1 MNNTEIRLFLGQ
13 EIEDPAEQRLISRL
27 RLDLEQRGVSGTLY
41 ANFFP
46 KARQQRQIDLLVHT
60 ETHTAHVEIKGL
72 SADYPVRGHENGHWV
87 QILPDGTE
95 RQLANCGRQALGGT
109 YAISDAMRDIARQGV
124 AAAVDGNFYSHIDTI
139 VGVWEAIPEGS
150 EIEPPAHVTVLGY
163 QGLLERLVKPGPSV
177 PWTQE
182 VWDEF
187 ARRHSLFQ
195 LEGTSPSEESRRNNL
210 EVIADYRLRARA
222 SLADGLRPLVDLGAT
237 DNDGAERGAEDIDTM
252 VTAGRVVAIT
262 GPSGSGK
269 SFLARH
275 LLIRHCDA
283 GRLVVWVRA
292 ADYEGRFSYL
302 LSLATAPYSV
312 ELRKDLVRAA
322 EETGVGISIVL
333 DGLNECPE
341 TERTELLKQLNAF
354 CLRYSAGVLVT
365 STVEAGLAGTLGATM
380 LHPNEPDAETRMAIL
395 RSYGARR
402 PERISDQF
410 RSPHELAIA
419 AECESELADG
429 ASVADLHDAFIR
441 RHAPTE
447 RIRAGLRALAAS
459 LHSKLRTS
467 MPQLDA
473 ASILSSPTLEPDA
486 RFADEV
492 LANPLI
498 EVDRHRV
505 RFRHELFGQFLAAED
520 LVRSAGSGQHLAAL
534 LGLPANKPLTQT
546 ALHVERNTKRIWDVI
561 KALCDELL
569 MLSALVGDYGPEVA
583 ALAEAD
589 IRDVLHAGIAAA
601 EPENASFEA
610 IESDQ
615 RDGWAIGGFWLTSRQ
630 WSESELKLLAA
641 AGRGLYQGLLV
652 EEVCELIDKTDKL
665 CQAQAR
671 HLQADGIRNSIST
684 VIEATFSQMAH
695 HRDRENCGLAV
706 PYVAVA
712 FKYASMYGRFRDQ
725 QRSIGLAARLA
736 DGTGNY
742 SWGRYYLAILAVSP
756 LDPTDQA
763 AFASLLRRAWDAGG
777 FHLQLQALHTAKDLG
792 FYGGTED
799 PHHSEIIDVLRSI
812 ETNDV
817 WLRTALLEALAE
829 FHEIESETT
838 VEELQDHIRQVI
850 LGPDDMESCG
860 AARSIV
866 AMQLEIQEL
875 VGPYCAAIG
884 ELTDAEKVRLLT
896 MAARGSNPDTW
907 LLNST
912 LEQLSD
918 LVPTGNADLDYA
930 ARDVFA
936 AYLDGPPEDA
946 LMPQEASAAC
956 RAAIRGWAQFESEIP
971 PGQKDPTPAQR
982 SWRLVASLLLFYERD
997 DAVLDAEAIWSA
1009 LLSEPAQTLATLA
1022 HIDSTDKELLWDR
1035 QTKAHY
1041 CRHDLAQLAEDH
1053 PESIRRLFEWALD
1066 NPGDIPT
1073 HPLFHGKGA
1082 LNFAIRML
1090 GLVGAETTAEKL
1102 RFYTL
1107 DPETGSAAVQA
1118 IRQIN
1123 DRAAS

>member
-13 EIEDPAEQRLISRL
+13 EIEDPAEQKLISRL

-46 KARQQRQIDLLVHT
+46 KARQQRQIDLLVHA

-95 RQLANCGRQALGGT
+95 RELTNCGRQALGGT

-139 VGVWEAIPEGS
+139 VGMWKAIPEGS
-150 EIEPPAHVTVLGY
+150 EIEPPTHVTVLGY
-163 QGLLERLVKPGPSV
+163 QDLLERLVKPGPNV

-195 LEGTSPSEESRRNNL
+195 LEDTSPSEESRRNNL

-237 DNDGAERGAEDIDTM
+237 GNDGPELAVEDIDSM

-292 ADYEGRFSYL
+292 ADYEGRFSDL

-322 EETGVGISIVL
+322 EETGVGISVVL

-354 CLRYSAGVLVT
+354 CLRYSAGVLAT
-365 STVEAGLAGTLGATM
+365 STIEAGLAGTLGATI
-380 LHPNEPDAETRMAIL
+380 LHPNEPDAETRLAIL
-395 RSYGARR
+395 RFYGARR

-419 AECESELADG
+419 AECESELAEG
-429 ASVADLHDAFIR
+429 TSVADLHDAFIR
-441 RHAPTE
+441 RHAPSE
-447 RIRAGLRALAAS
+447 RVRAGLRALAAN

-473 ASILSSPTLEPDA
+473 ASILTSPTLEPDT

-492 LANPLI
+492 LTNPLI

-520 LVRSAGSGQHLAAL
+520 LVRSASSSERLAAH
-534 LGLPANKPLTQT
+534 LGLPANKPLIQT
-546 ALHVERNTKRIWDVI
+546 ALQIERNSRRIWDVI
-561 KALCDELL
+561 KALCDEWQ
-569 MLSALVGDYGPEVA
+569 MLSALAGDYGAEA
-583 ALAEAD
+583 ATLAEAD
-589 IRDVLHAGIAAA
+589 TRDVIHAGIAAA
-601 EPENASFEA
+601 DPENVSFEV
-610 IESDQ
+610 IKSDHQ
-615 RDGWAIGGFWLTSRQ
+615 EGLATGGCWLTSRQ
-630 WSESELKLLAA
+630 WSETELKLLAA

-652 EEVCELIDKTDKL
+652 EEVCELIDRSDKL
-665 CQAQAR
+665 CQTQAQL
-671 HLQADGIRNSIST
+671 LQADGIRNSIST
-684 VIEATFSQMAH
+684 VVEATFSQLAH
-695 HRDRENCGLAV
+695 QVDRENCGLAV
-706 PYVAVA
+706 PYITVA
-712 FKYASMYGRFRDQ
+712 FEYASMDAPFRDHR
-725 QRSIGLAARLA
+725 RSIGLATRLA
-736 DGTGNY
+736 DGAGNY
-742 SWGRYYLAILAVSP
+742 SWGRYYLAILAVNP
-756 LDPTDQA
+756 VDPTDQA
-763 AFASLLRRAWDAGG
+763 IFASLLRRAWDAGG
-777 FHLQLQALHTAKDLG
+777 YHLQLQALHRATDLG
-792 FYGGTED
+792 LFGGTED
-799 PHHSEIIDVLRSI
+799 PHRSEIIDVLRSI
-812 ETNDV
+812 ETSN
-817 WLRTALLEALAE
+817 LFLSTSLLDALAE

-838 VEELQDHIRQVI
+838 IEQLHERIRQTI
-850 LGPDDMESCG
+850 SRPGDMESCR
-860 AARSIV
+860 AARTIV
-866 AMQLEIQEL
+866 SMQYESQEI
-875 VGPYCAAIG
+875 VGPYCEAIG
-884 ELTDAEKVRLLT
+884 ELTNAEKAWLLT
-896 MAARGSNPDTW
+896 MAARGSDPDSW
-907 LLNST
+907 HLDST

-918 LVPTGNADLDYA
+918 LVPTRDADLDSA
-930 ARDVFA
+930 AKEVFA
-936 AYLDGPPEDA
+936 AYLDGPPEDVS
-946 LMPQEASAAC
+946 MPQVASAAC

-997 DAVLDAEAIWSA
+997 DAALDAEAIWNA
-1009 LLSEPAQTLATLA
+1009 LLSVPAQAIATLA
-1022 HIDSTDKELLWDR
+1022 HIDSTDKELLWDC
-1035 QTKAHY
+1035 QAQAHY
-1041 CRHDLAQLAEDH
+1041 HRRDLPQLAENH
-1053 PESIRRLFEWALD
+1053 PDSMRHLFEWALD
-1066 NPGDIPT
+1066 NPGNIPT
-1073 HPLFHGKGA
+1073 HPLFDGKGA
-1082 LNFAIRML
+1082 LKFAIRML

>member
-1 MNNTEIRLFLGQ
+1 N
-13 EIEDPAEQRLISRL
+13 
-27 RLDLEQRGVSGTLY
+27 
-41 ANFFP
+41 
-46 KARQQRQIDLLVHT
+46 
-60 ETHTAHVEIKGL
+60 
-72 SADYPVRGHENGHWV
+72 
-87 QILPDGTE
+87 
-95 RQLANCGRQALGGT
+95 
-109 YAISDAMRDIARQGV
+109 
-124 AAAVDGNFYSHIDTI
+124 
-139 VGVWEAIPEGS
+139 
-150 EIEPPAHVTVLGY
+150 
-163 QGLLERLVKPGPSV
+163 V

-195 LEGTSPSEESRRNNL
+195 LEDTSPSEESRRNNL

-222 SLADGLRPLVDLGAT
+222 SLADSLRPLVDLGAT
-237 DNDGAERGAEDIDTM
+237 GNDGAELAVEDIDTM

-292 ADYEGRFSYL
+292 ADYEGRFSDL

-322 EETGVGISIVL
+322 EETGVGISVVL

-341 TERTELLKQLNAF
+341 SERTELLKQLNAF

-380 LHPNEPDAETRMAIL
+380 LHPNEPDAETRLAIL

-419 AECESELADG
+419 AECERELADG
-429 ASVADLHDAFIR
+429 TSVVDLHDAFIR
-441 RHAPTE
+441 RHAPSE
-447 RIRAGLRALAAS
+447 RVRAGLRALAAS
-459 LHSKLRTS
+459 LHSNLRTS
-467 MPQLDA
+467 MPQIDA

-520 LVRSAGSGQHLAAL
+520 LVRSAGSGKPLAAH
-534 LGLPANKPLTQT
+534 LGLPANRPLTQT
-546 ALHVERNTKRIWDVI
+546 ALHIERSTQRIWDVI
-561 KALCDELL
+561 KALCDERL
-569 MLSALVGDYGPEVA
+569 MLSALLGDYGPEVA

-589 IRDVLHAGIAAA
+589 IRDVLHVGIASAD
-601 EPENASFEA
+601 PENAFFET
-610 IESDQ
+610 IGSGQQE
-615 RDGWAIGGFWLTSRQ
+615 GWAIGGYWVTNRR
-630 WSESELKLLAA
+630 WSETELKLLAV
-641 AGRGLYQGLLV
+641 AGRGLYRGLLV
-652 EEVCELIDKTDKL
+652 EEVCELFDRTDEL

-671 HLQADGIRNSIST
+671 LLQGNGKTNPISM
-684 VIEATFSQMAH
+684 VVEATFSQVAH
-695 HRDRENCGLAV
+695 QEDRENCGLAV

-712 FKYASMYGRFRDQ
+712 FEYVSMDAPFRDHR
-725 QRSIGLAARLA
+725 RSIGLATRLA
-736 DGTGNY
+736 DGAGKY
-742 SWGRYYLAILAVSP
+742 SWGRYYLAILAVNP
-756 LDPTDQA
+756 VDPTDQA
-763 AFASLLRRAWDAGG
+763 IFASLLRRVWAAGG
-777 FHLQLQALHTAKDLG
+777 YHLQLQALHKATDLG
-792 FYGGTED
+792 LFGGTED
-799 PHHSEIIDVLRSI
+799 PHRSEIIDVLRSI
-812 ETNDV
+812 ETSN
-817 WLRTALLEALAE
+817 LFLSTSLLDALAE

-838 VEELQDHIRQVI
+838 IEQLHERIRQTI
-850 LGPDDMESCG
+850 SRPRDMESCC
-860 AARSIV
+860 AARTIV
-866 AMQLEIQEL
+866 SMQYESQEL
-875 VGPYCAAIG
+875 VGPYCEAIG
-884 ELTDAEKVRLLT
+884 VLTNAEKAWLLT
-896 MAARGSNPDTW
+896 MAARGSDPDSW
-907 LLNST
+907 HLDST

-918 LVPTGNADLDYA
+918 LVPSGNADLDSA
-930 ARDVFA
+930 AKDVFA

-946 LMPQEASAAC
+946 SMPQVASAAC

-971 PGQKDPTPAQR
+971 PGPDNATPAQE
-982 SWRLVASLLLFYERD
+982 SWCLIASLLLFYERD
-997 DAVLDAEAIWSA
+997 DAAVDTEAIWGA
-1009 LLSEPAQTLATLA
+1009 LLSEPAQAVATLA
-1022 HIDSTDKELLWDR
+1022 HIESADNQHLWDR
-1035 QTKAHY
+1035 QAQVPYH
-1041 CRHDLAQLAEDH
+1041 RRDLPQLAEDY

-1066 NPGDIPT
+1066 NLAVIPT
-1073 HPLFHGKGA
+1073 DPFIHKKSP

-1090 GLVGAETTAEKL
+1090 GLVGVETTAEKL

-1118 IRQIN
+1118 IRLIN
-1123 DRAAS
+1123 NRSAS